1 MYFPRLIHRMWAAFS
16 MKKKFLRFLHLCMA
30 LMGLHAMELT
40 AASLDLDQ
48 PMSEVQA
55 RSMLTRFGYGP
66 TPRTLSMTIGQTPR
80 QYLNR
85 AIGDVSTLPEPV
97 DALADRIAGERLES
111 IWARYGPGGSA
122 VPPIENTA
130 ARMAMHQLI
139 ANYGLA
145 QIEARLLIMANSDN
159 PGHEVLLS
167 FWLNHFSVFVSK
179 GRNRLL
185 VGDYIHS
192 LAQAMREDSFEALL
206 RASFFHP
213 AMQIYLD
220 NEQSLAPESRLGR
233 HAISRGKRVGINEN
247 LARELLE
254 LHTLGVEG
262 GYDQK
267 DVQELARVI
276 TGADVPRA
284 DESEEQLA
292 RSGVV
297 RRGFFLFDPRR
308 HDFGGK
314 RFLGVDFPP
323 GEGLAEID
331 RALHL
336 MTSHP
341 ATARHIT
348 RKLAQRFLADEPDP
362 EVLAAMAD
370 AFQRSGGR
378 ISATLFALF
387 ESPAFQAS
395 LQASNKFKEPL
406 DYLLSVA
413 RTVCEDQ
420 PITNA
425 RALFAAAS
433 EMGQLPM
440 RRTTPDGYGML
451 EADWLSPVSMTQRI
465 RFARDVARGRVQFA
479 SPEMRA
485 GPDRQQAE
493 GQEGCRSDPERIQKM
508 LGSTR
513 DATRSSLRGL
523 SAVEKSA
530 LLLSSPEFMRR

>member
-1 MYFPRLIHRMWAAFS
+1 
-16 MKKKFLRFLHLCMA
+16 MKKKFLHFLHLCMA
-30 LMGLHAMELT
+30 LMGLYALELP
-40 AASLDLDQ
+40 AASLDLDL
-48 PMSEVQA
+48 PMNEVQA
-55 RSMLTRFGYGP
+55 RSMLSRFGYGP
-66 TPRTLSMTIGQTPR
+66 TPRSLSMTIGQTPR
-80 QYLNR
+80 QYLTR
-85 AIGDVSTLPEPV
+85 AVGEVSTLPDPV
-97 DALADRIAGERLES
+97 DALADRVAGEPLES

-122 VPPIENTA
+122 VPRMGNTA
-130 ARMAMHQLI
+130 DRMAMQQTVV
-139 ANYGLA
+139 NYGLA
-145 QIEARLLIMANSDN
+145 QIEARLLTMANSDN
-159 PGHEVLLS
+159 PGHEALLS

-185 VGDYIHS
+185 VGDYIDS

-233 HAISRGKRVGINEN
+233 HAISRGRRVGINEN

-262 GYDQK
+262 GYDQQ
-267 DVQELARVI
+267 DVQELARII

-284 DESEEQLA
+284 DESEAQLA

-297 RRGFFLFDPRR
+297 RRGFFEFDPRR
-308 HDFGGK
+308 HDFGAK
-314 RFLGVDFPP
+314 HFLGAEFPP
-323 GEGLAEID
+323 GEGLAEIE

-336 MTSHP
+336 MARHP
-341 ATARHIT
+341 ATARHIS

-362 EVLAAMAD
+362 EVLASMAA
-370 AFQRSGGR
+370 AFVKTDGS

-395 LQASNKFKEPL
+395 LQAPNKFKEPL

-413 RTVCEDQ
+413 RVVCEDQ
-420 PITNA
+420 PITNS

-451 EADWLSPVSMTQRI
+451 ETDWLSPVTMTERI
-465 RFARDVARGRVQFA
+465 RFARDVARGRVPFT
-479 SPEMRA
+479 SPEKPA
-485 GPDRQQAE
+485 GSGRQQTE
-493 GQEGCRSDPERIQKM
+493 GQAECQADPERIQKM

-513 DATRSSLRGL
+513 DATRRSLRGL
-523 SAVEKSA
+523 STVEKSA

>member
-1 MYFPRLIHRMWAAFS
+1 
-16 MKKKFLRFLHLCMA
+16 MKQKFLHFLHLCMA
-30 LMGLHAMELT
+30 LLGLYAMEVT
-40 AASLDLDQ
+40 AASLQLDQ
-48 PMSEVQA
+48 PMNEVQA
-55 RSMLTRFGYGP
+55 RSMLSRFGYGP
-66 TPRTLSMTIGQTPR
+66 TPRMLSMTIGQTPR

-85 AIGDVSTLPEPV
+85 AIGDVSTLPDLV
-97 DALADRIAGERLES
+97 GALADSIAGEQLES
-111 IWARYGPGGSA
+111 IWARYGPGGSS

-130 ARMAMHQLI
+130 DRMAMHQRI

-145 QIEARLLIMANSDN
+145 QIEARLLTMANSDN

-192 LAQAMREDSFEALL
+192 LEQAMREDSFEALL

-220 NEQSLAPESRLGR
+220 NEQSVAPDSRHGR
-233 HAISRGKRVGINEN
+233 HAISRGRRVGINEN

-267 DVQELARVI
+267 DVQALARII

-284 DESEEQLA
+284 DVPEEQLA

-314 RFLGVDFPP
+314 RFLGADFPP

-348 RKLAQRFLADEPDP
+348 GKLAQRFLADEPDP

-387 ESPAFQAS
+387 ESPVFQAS
-395 LQASNKFKEPL
+395 LQAPNKFKEPL

-425 RALFAAAS
+425 RTLFEAAS

-451 EADWLSPVSMTQRI
+451 EADWLSPVTMTQRI

-479 SPEMRA
+479 SLEMPA
-485 GPDRQQAE
+485 GATRQQAG
-493 GQEGCRSDPERIQKM
+493 GQAGCRADSERIQKM
-508 LGSTR
+508 LGSMR
-513 DATRSSLRGL
+513 GATRRSLPGL